1 MGEVFGYIIVAV
13 VAMWL
18 GWHARGVVFMAIISE
33 EPERM
38 IDILKQI
45 KNINEKEQRGE
56 VVTEGTELFIERV
69 NNHLYAYVKDTNQF
83 VAQGPDLKS
92 LLDEAHKR
100 FPTRKF
106 FGEIAK
112 DNPAK
117 ELA

>member
-1 MGEVFGYIIVAV
+1 MGDLLVYIIVAI
-13 VAMWL
+13 VAMWV
-18 GWHARGVVFMAIISE
+18 GWHVRGIVFMAIISE

-45 KNINEKEQRGE
+45 KNINEKEHRGE
-56 VVTEGTELFIERV
+56 PLTEGTELEIERV
-69 NNHLYAYVKDTNQF
+69 GNMLYAYVKDTNQF
-83 VAQGPDLKS
+83 VAQAPDLKS